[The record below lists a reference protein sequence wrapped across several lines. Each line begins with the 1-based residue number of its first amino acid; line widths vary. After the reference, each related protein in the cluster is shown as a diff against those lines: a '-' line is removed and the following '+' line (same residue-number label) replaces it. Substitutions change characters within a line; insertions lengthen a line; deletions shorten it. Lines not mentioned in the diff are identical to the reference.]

1 MILNDWVRGRIPYFV
16 PPPEEPIFFQTDP
29 TGKEGDS
36 KNKNSEKKI
45 EAPQQK
51 ISSIRVREEFKG
63 TEKSHNTEDDDI
75 VSSGSEEAE
84 QDEEDVDWEDVV
96 ESTKEEAKE

>member
-1 MILNDWVRGRIPYFV
+1 
-16 PPPEEPIFFQTDP
+16 
-29 TGKEGDS
+29 
-36 KNKNSEKKI
+36 
-45 EAPQQK
+45 
-51 ISSIRVREEFKG
+51 
-63 TEKSHNTEDDDI
+63 